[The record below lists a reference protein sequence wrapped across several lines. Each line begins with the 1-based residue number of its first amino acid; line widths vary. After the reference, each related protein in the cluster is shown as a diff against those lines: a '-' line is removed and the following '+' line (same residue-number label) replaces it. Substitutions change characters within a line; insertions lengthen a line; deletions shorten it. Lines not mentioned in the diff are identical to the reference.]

1 MLIRHRRDQNQAAI
15 VRALRKAGATVVI
28 TADVGGGFPDLVV
41 GWNGVTYLVE
51 VKNRTKLSES
61 QQRFIERWRGGPIVV
76 LSSLDD
82 VAQFLEGK
90 VGCVSGF

>member
-1 MLIRHRRDQNQAAI
+1 MRAHRRDLNQSAI

-61 QQRFIERWRGGPIVV
+61 QQSFIERWRGGPIIV
-76 LSSLDD
+76 LRTVDD
-82 VAQFLEGK
+82 VVRFLQEEGDA
-90 VGCVSGF
+90 